1 MNILVAE
8 DDKISRKLLTKLLNN
23 LGHTVVEAENG
34 IEAWSKWL
42 EHKCSLLISDW
53 IMPDMS
59 GIELCQKIRAVDQS
73 RYTYIIMLT
82 SMAGRD
88 NYNTAMDAG
97 VDDFMTKPFER
108 DLIYT
113 RIRVA
118 ERILSLQQEISTLS
132 GLLPICSYCK
142 KIRDD
147 NKYWQRVESY
157 LEKISDVKFSHG
169 VCPDCYE
176 SKIKPKL
183 EQLKKTTPINK

>member
-1 MNILVAE
+1 MLILIAE
-8 DDKISRKLLTKLLNN
+8 DDKISRKLLSKLLISF
-23 LGHTVVEAENG
+23 GHTIIEAENG
-34 IEAWSKWL
+34 LDGWSKWL

-53 IMPDMS
+53 IMPDMT
-59 GIELCQKIRAVDQS
+59 GIELCQKIRAVDQP

-88 NYNTAMDAG
+88 NYNKAMDAG
-97 VDDFMTKPFER
+97 VDDFMTKPFDK

-118 ERILSLQQEISTLS
+118 ERILNLQQEISTLS

-176 SKIKPKL
+176 KTLKPQMEEMKKKYSK
-183 EQLKKTTPINK
+183 

>member
-1 MNILVAE
+1 MLILIAE
-8 DDKISRKLLTKLLNN
+8 DDKISRKLLSKLLISF
-23 LGHTVVEAENG
+23 GHTVIEAENG
-34 IEAWSKWL
+34 LDGWTKWL

-53 IMPDMS
+53 IMPDMT
-59 GIELCQKIRAVDQS
+59 GIELCQKIRSVDQP

-88 NYNTAMDAG
+88 NYNKAMDAG
-97 VDDFMTKPFER
+97 VDDFMTKPFEK

-118 ERILSLQQEISTLS
+118 ERILNLQQEISTLS

-176 SKIKPKL
+176 NTIKPKL
-183 EQLKKTTPINK
+183 KNMKKKYSN

>member
-1 MNILVAE
+1 MLILLAE
-8 DDKISRKLLTKLLNN
+8 DDKVSRKLLSRLLTNF
-23 LGHTVVEAENG
+23 GHTVIEAENG
-34 IEAWSKWL
+34 LDGWSKWL
-42 EHKCSLLISDW
+42 EHKCSLVISDW
-53 IMPDMS
+53 IMPDMT
-59 GIELCQKIRAVDQS
+59 GIELCQKIRTTDQP

-82 SMAGRD
+82 GMSGRD
-88 NYNTAMDAG
+88 NYNKAMDAG
-97 VDDFMTKPFER
+97 VDDFMIKPFDR

-118 ERILSLQQEISTLS
+118 ERILNLHNEVSTLS

-157 LEKISDVKFSHG
+157 LEKISDLKFSHG

-176 SKIKPKL
+176 KKIKPD
-183 EQLKKTTPINK
+183 LKRIKKKYTV

>member
-1 MNILVAE
+1 MLILLAE
-8 DDKISRKLLTKLLNN
+8 DDNVSRKLLSRLLIN
-23 LGHTVVEAENG
+23 LGHTVIEAENG
-34 IEAWSKWL
+34 LAGWSKWL
-42 EHKCSLLISDW
+42 EHKCSIVISDW
-53 IMPDMS
+53 IMPDMT
-59 GIELCQKIRAVDQS
+59 GIELCQKIRTTDQT

-82 SMAGRD
+82 GMSGRD
-88 NYNTAMDAG
+88 NYNKAMDAG
-97 VDDFMTKPFER
+97 VDDFMIKPFDR

-118 ERILSLQQEISTLS
+118 ERILNLQQEVSTLS

-157 LEKISDVKFSHG
+157 LEKISDLKFSHG

-176 SKIKPKL
+176 KKIKPDL
-183 EQLKKTTPINK
+183 

>member
-1 MNILVAE
+1 MLILLAE
-8 DDKISRKLLTKLLNN
+8 DDNVSRKLLSRLLIN
-23 LGHTVVEAENG
+23 LGHTVIEAENG
-34 IEAWSKWL
+34 LAGWSKWL
-42 EHKCSLLISDW
+42 EHKCSIVISDW
-53 IMPDMS
+53 IMPDMT
-59 GIELCQKIRAVDQS
+59 GIELCQKIRTTDQT

-82 SMAGRD
+82 GMSGRD
-88 NYNTAMDAG
+88 NYNKAMDAG
-97 VDDFMTKPFER
+97 VDDFMIKPFDR

-118 ERILSLQQEISTLS
+118 ERILNLQQEVSTLS

-157 LEKISDVKFSHG
+157 LEKISDLKFSHG

-176 SKIKPKL
+176 KKIKPD
-183 EQLKKTTPINK
+183 LKRIKKKYTT